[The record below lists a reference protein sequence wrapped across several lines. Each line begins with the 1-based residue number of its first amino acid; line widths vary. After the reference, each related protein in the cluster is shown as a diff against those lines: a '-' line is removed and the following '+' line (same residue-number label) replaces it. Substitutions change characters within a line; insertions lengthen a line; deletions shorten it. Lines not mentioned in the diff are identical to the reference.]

1 MSRQSRTRTPLL
13 HYSMQMALVQLALA
27 SAYNIRTAGSASSEC
42 KNESLHCVLDSAAC
56 VDDVAG
62 LKVGDSV
69 I

>member
-1 MSRQSRTRTPLL
+1 MPIT
-13 HYSMQMALVQLALA
+13 LVQLALA
-27 SAYNIRTAGSASSEC
+27 SAYNIQTAGSASSEC